1 MIRIIEITL
10 KNIQIDFNDL
20 LYSGLLTV
28 RTDDKRALQIAI
40 RSQERRSS
48 VKNGVQQIRAE
59 ARLTLPGSAPGHE
72 VQTAGVGTTSSVLD
86 VRVITR
92 FKKILP
98 VKTVHRFKLPK
109 TDR

>member
-72 VQTAGVGTTSSVLD
+72 VQTAGVGTLEIFFFFSEISQVPT
-86 VRVITR
+86 VIR
-92 FKKILP
+92 FHSCFC
-98 VKTVHRFKLPK
+98 T
-109 TDR
+109 